1 MPKRFRA
8 KVILPAA
15 LALLL
20 AAAPVTAY
28 AAGAEQPEDGSEIQ
42 TEQGTG
48 GAVHKYVISN
58 KNADADYRHDKD
70 CRQDIDGRSV
80 APGDPDWP
88 DEIFD
93 LELTG
98 EYTGHHDGRCY
109 KLYID
114 DPTVPRGDS
123 TAQKPEDGSD
133 PGDQPDAS
141 DGVVHDGNCVQNK
154 HLVCENTDPDHVH
167 DDDCYQKGN
176 VNQNGWEH
184 DESCIKQPY
193 KPELV
198 IPERIDS
205 SVSSSTNQLGAS
217 AISKESDTIDL
228 DAGIM
233 PIATDPKYQDL
244 PATGGL
250 GIGLLTL
257 FGIGGATAGT
267 AGFMASRKRRDVG

>member
-1 MPKRFRA
+1 MKRFGA

-28 AAGAEQPEDGSEIQ
+28 AAGAEQPEGGSGIQ
-42 TEQGTG
+42 AEQDTG

-58 KNADADYRHDKD
+58 KNADADYRHDGD
-70 CRQDIDGRSV
+70 CRQDIGGRSV
-80 APGDPDWP
+80 APGDPEWP

-93 LELTG
+93 PDLDG

-123 TAQKPEDGSD
+123 TGQQPEDGPD
-133 PGDQPDAS
+133 PADQPDVS
-141 DGVVHDGNCVQNK
+141 DGITHDGNCVHIH
-154 HLVCENTDPDHVH
+154 HLVCGNTDPDHVH
-167 DDDCYQKGN
+167 DEDCYQKGN

-184 DESCIKQPY
+184 DENCVKQPY

-198 IPERIDS
+198 ITDRIKPSMS
-205 SVSSSTNQLGAS
+205 SNANQLGVITIQQAS
-217 AISKESDTIDL
+217 DAINL
-228 DAGIM
+228 DMGVA
-233 PIATDPKYQDL
+233 PAATDPDYQAL

-250 GIGLLTL
+250 GIGLFTL

-267 AGFMASRKRRDVG
+267 AVLTASRKRRDAE